1 MILQDIL
8 RLKGSEVYAI
18 RPQATLGDVV
28 RSMMEHRCGALLV
41 CADADCGRGI
51 VGIITERDILRAC
64 AERNGSIA
72 DIPISDYMTVD
83 LVTGTPENSIE
94 YIMGVMTDHR
104 IRHLPVLDEE
114 HRLLGMISIGDL
126 VKAQHHQ
133 TIVENHYLKSYI
145 QS

>member
-1 MILQDIL
+1 MILNDIL
-8 RLKGSEVYAI
+8 RLKGSEVYHI
-18 RPQATLGDVV
+18 IPTATLGDVV
-28 RSMMEHRCGALLV
+28 HEMMRRRCGALLV
-41 CADADCGRGI
+41 CSGPDCGRGI

-64 AERNGSIA
+64 AERNGSISN
-72 DIPISDYMTVD
+72 IPVGEYMTMD
-83 LVTGTPENSIE
+83 MVTGTPDNSVE

-104 IRHLPVLDEE
+104 IRHLPVLDGDQ
-114 HRLLGMISIGDL
+114 LVGVISIGDL